1 MAHRDERKRSKHK
14 RSKHKKHH
22 KRHKK
27 HHKKHHKKRRK
38 KTKHHRRKR
47 ARPSGLPSVPT
58 LEQNQYFMMQARV
71 AGLEQQL
78 LAAAKESK
86 PEKKSRAEEVDLLN
100 QVLEEQDRQSRG
112 RDRARGSTGLTP
124 EEARGLVKLGAEL
137 SRSAS
142 DPFGVEPMGGD
153 AADSSSAERSAA
165 RASGSGSPSMWH
177 SMTPVQTEPEPDLG
191 DDPFE
196 QAREH
201 ERKSVTRLTSG
212 EFEEST
218 RP

>member
-14 RSKHKKHH
+14 RSK
-22 KRHKK
+22 HKK

-47 ARPSGLPSVPT
+47 ARPSGLPSIPT

-78 LAAAKESK
+78 LAQAKESK
-86 PEKKSRAEEVDLLN
+86 PKKSRAEEVDLLN
-100 QVLEEQDRQSRG
+100 QVLEAQDRQSRG
-112 RDRARGSTGLTP
+112 RDRARGDTGITS
-124 EEARGLVKLGAEL
+124 EEARELIKLGADL
-137 SRSAS
+137 SRSAP

-153 AADSSSAERSAA
+153 DADSSSAERSAA
-165 RASGSGSPSMWH
+165 RASRSGSPSMFH
-177 SMTPVQTEPEPDLG
+177 SMTPLKTEPRT
-191 DDPFE
+191 DPFE
-196 QAREH
+196 QARGQ
-201 ERKSVTRLTSG
+201 ERESVARLTSG
-212 EFEEST
+212 ALEEST

>member
-1 MAHRDERKRSKHK
+1 MAHRDERKISKHK
-14 RSKHKKHH
+14 RSK
-22 KRHKK
+22 
-27 HHKKHHKKRRK
+27 HKKHHKKRRK

-137 SRSAS
+137 SRSAP

-153 AADSSSAERSAA
+153 DADSSSAERSAA
-165 RASGSGSPSMWH
+165 RASRSGSPSMWH
-177 SMTPVQTEPEPDLG
+177 SMTPVQTEPEPEPVLTRARARRLE
-191 DDPFE
+191 E
-196 QAREH
+196 QQLQALEQ
-201 ERKSVTRLTSG
+201 SG
-212 EFEEST
+212 EIRT
-218 RP
+218 D

>member
-14 RSKHKKHH
+14 RSKHKKS
-22 KRHKK
+22 RHKK

-47 ARPSGLPSVPT
+47 GRPSGLPSIPT

-112 RDRARGSTGLTP
+112 RDRERGDTGFTP
-124 EEARGLVKLGAEL
+124 EEARKLIKLGADL
-137 SRSAS
+137 SRSARDSKTDRGPKKNRSTDSRFLAPGGRYAELREAS
-142 DPFGVEPMGGD
+142 DGHQAEVGRGRPPGGEL
-153 AADSSSAERSAA
+153 AQKGE
-165 RASGSGSPSMWH
+165 
-177 SMTPVQTEPEPDLG
+177 
-191 DDPFE
+191 
-196 QAREH
+196 
-201 ERKSVTRLTSG
+201 TR
-212 EFEEST
+212 
-218 RP
+218 

>member
-14 RSKHKKHH
+14 RSK
-22 KRHKK
+22 HKK

-47 ARPSGLPSVPT
+47 ARPSGLPSIPT

-100 QVLEEQDRQSRG
+100 QVLEEHDRQSRG

-124 EEARGLVKLGAEL
+124 EEARGLVKLGADL
-137 SRSAS
+137 SRSAPDS
-142 DPFGVEPMGGD
+142 FGVEPMGGD
-153 AADSSSAERSAA
+153 DADSSSAERSAA
-165 RASGSGSPSMWH
+165 RASRSGSPSMWH
-177 SMTPVQTEPEPDLG
+177 SMTPVKTEPEPALG
-191 DDPFE
+191 GDPFE
-196 QAREH
+196 QAREQ
-201 ERKSVTRLTSG
+201 ERESVARLTSG
-212 EFEEST
+212 ELEEST

>member
-14 RSKHKKHH
+14 KHH
-22 KRHKK
+22 KR

-38 KTKHHRRKR
+38 KSKHHRRKR
-47 ARPSGLPSVPT
+47 ARPSGLPSIPT

-137 SRSAS
+137 SRSS
-142 DPFGVEPMGGD
+142 PDPFGVEPMGGD
-153 AADSSSAERSAA
+153 DADSSSAERSAA
-165 RASGSGSPSMWH
+165 RASRSGSPSMFH
-177 SMTPVQTEPEPDLG
+177 SMTPVKTEPEP
-191 DDPFE
+191 DPFE
-196 QAREH
+196 QAREQ
-201 ERKSVTRLTSG
+201 ERESVTRLTSG
-212 EFEEST
+212 ELEEST

>member
-27 HHKKHHKKRRK
+27 HHKKRRK

-47 ARPSGLPSVPT
+47 ARPSGLPSIPT

-78 LAAAKESK
+78 LAQAKESK
-86 PEKKSRAEEVDLLN
+86 PKKSRAEEVDLLN

-112 RDRARGSTGLTP
+112 RDRARGSTGLSH
-124 EEARGLVKLGAEL
+124 EEAREFVKLGAEL
-137 SRSAS
+137 SRSAPDS
-142 DPFGVEPMGGD
+142 FGVEHMGGD
-153 AADSSSAERSAA
+153 DADSSSAERSAA
-165 RASGSGSPSMWH
+165 RAGRSGSPSMFH
-177 SMTPVQTEPEPDLG
+177 SMTPVKTEPET
-191 DDPFE
+191 DPFE
-196 QAREH
+196 HAREQ
-201 ERKSVTRLTSG
+201 ERESVARLTSG
-212 EFEEST
+212 ELEQST

>member
-14 RSKHKKHH
+14 RSKHKKQH
-22 KRHKK
+22 KR
-27 HHKKHHKKRRK
+27 HKKHHKKRRK

-47 ARPSGLPSVPT
+47 ARPSGLPSLPT

-137 SRSAS
+137 SRSAPDS
-142 DPFGVEPMGGD
+142 FGVEPMGGD
-153 AADSSSAERSAA
+153 DADSSSAERSAA
-165 RASGSGSPSMWH
+165 RSRSGSPTTFH
-177 SMTPVQTEPEPDLG
+177 SMTPLKTEPEPDLG

-201 ERKSVTRLTSG
+201 ERESVTRLTSG
-212 EFEEST
+212 ELEEST

>member
-47 ARPSGLPSVPT
+47 ARPSGLPSIPT

-137 SRSAS
+137 SRSAPDS
-142 DPFGVEPMGGD
+142 FGVEPMGGD
-153 AADSSSAERSAA
+153 DADSSSAERSAA
-165 RASGSGSPSMWH
+165 RASRSGSPSMWH
-177 SMTPVQTEPEPDLG
+177 STVTSMTPVKTEPET
-191 DDPFE
+191 DPFE
-196 QAREH
+196 QAREQ
-201 ERKSVTRLTSG
+201 ERESVARLTSG
-212 EFEEST
+212 ELEEST

>member
-14 RSKHKKHH
+14 RSKHKRSK
-22 KRHKK
+22 HKK

-47 ARPSGLPSVPT
+47 ARPSGLPSIPT

-86 PEKKSRAEEVDLLN
+86 PEKKSRAEEVDRLN

-137 SRSAS
+137 SRSAPDS
-142 DPFGVEPMGGD
+142 FGVEPMGGD
-153 AADSSSAERSAA
+153 DADSSSAERSAA
-165 RASGSGSPSMWH
+165 RASRSGSPSMWH
-177 SMTPVQTEPEPDLG
+177 SMTPVKTEPET
-191 DDPFE
+191 DPFE
-196 QAREH
+196 EAREQ
-201 ERKSVTRLTSG
+201 ERASLDSPVASLKNQLGLEHRDV
-212 EFEEST
+212 F
-218 RP
+218 

>member
-14 RSKHKKHH
+14 RSKHKKY
-22 KRHKK
+22 KHKK

-38 KTKHHRRKR
+38 KSKHHRRNRGK
-47 ARPSGLPSVPT
+47 ARPSGLPSIPT

-112 RDRARGSTGLTP
+112 RDRARGSTGLSH
-124 EEARGLVKLGAEL
+124 EEAREFVKLGAEL
-137 SRSAS
+137 SRSAP
-142 DPFGVEPMGGD
+142 DPFGVEHMGGD
-153 AADSSSAERSAA
+153 DTDSRSAERSAA
-165 RASGSGSPSMWH
+165 RSRSGSPTFH
-177 SMTPVQTEPEPDLG
+177 SMTPVKTEPEPALG
-191 DDPFE
+191 GDPFE
-196 QAREH
+196 QAREQ
-201 ERKSVTRLTSG
+201 ERESVARLTSG
-212 EFEEST
+212 ELEEST

>member
-14 RSKHKKHH
+14 RSK
-22 KRHKK
+22 HKK

-47 ARPSGLPSVPT
+47 ARPSGLPSIPT

-100 QVLEEQDRQSRG
+100 QVLEEYMTDSH
-112 RDRARGSTGLTP
+112 D
-124 EEARGLVKLGAEL
+124 GA
-137 SRSAS
+137 
-142 DPFGVEPMGGD
+142 
-153 AADSSSAERSAA
+153 
-165 RASGSGSPSMWH
+165 
-177 SMTPVQTEPEPDLG
+177 TEPEGAPG
-191 DDPFE
+191 S
-196 QAREH
+196 AM
-201 ERKSVTRLTSG
+201 RKHGNL
-212 EFEEST
+212 
-218 RP
+218 

>member
-22 KRHKK
+22 KRHK
-27 HHKKHHKKRRK
+27 HKKHHKKRRK

-47 ARPSGLPSVPT
+47 ARPSGLPSIPT

-137 SRSAS
+137 SRSAP

-153 AADSSSAERSAA
+153 DADSSSAERSTA
-165 RASGSGSPSMWH
+165 RASRSGSPSMFH
-177 SMTPVQTEPEPDLG
+177 SMTPVKTEPEPSGG

-196 QAREH
+196 RH
-201 ERKSVTRLTSG
+201 
-212 EFEEST
+212 
-218 RP
+218 

>member
-22 KRHKK
+22 KRHK
-27 HHKKHHKKRRK
+27 HKRHKHKKRRK
-38 KTKHHRRKR
+38 KTKHHRRNRGK
-47 ARPSGLPSVPT
+47 ARPSGLPSIPT

-112 RDRARGSTGLTP
+112 RDRSRGSTGICKTGGRTVAVC
-124 EEARGLVKLGAEL
+124 AR
-137 SRSAS
+137 
-142 DPFGVEPMGGD
+142 
-153 AADSSSAERSAA
+153 
-165 RASGSGSPSMWH
+165 
-177 SMTPVQTEPEPDLG
+177 PVW
-191 DDPFE
+191 
-196 QAREH
+196 
-201 ERKSVTRLTSG
+201 S
-212 EFEEST
+212 
-218 RP
+218 

>member
-14 RSKHKKHH
+14 RSKHKKQH
-22 KRHKK
+22 KRHKHKK
-27 HHKKHHKKRRK
+27 HKHKKHHKKRRK

-47 ARPSGLPSVPT
+47 ARPSGLPSIPT

-112 RDRARGSTGLTP
+112 RDRARGSTGLSH
-124 EEARGLVKLGAEL
+124 EEAREFVKLGAEL
-137 SRSAS
+137 SRSAP

-153 AADSSSAERSAA
+153 DADSSSAERSAA
-165 RASGSGSPSMWH
+165 RASGSGSPSVFH
-177 SMTPVQTEPEPDLG
+177 SMTTPRSRTTV
-191 DDPFE
+191 
-196 QAREH
+196 
-201 ERKSVTRLTSG
+201 
-212 EFEEST
+212 
-218 RP
+218 

>member
-14 RSKHKKHH
+14 RSK
-22 KRHKK
+22 HKK

-47 ARPSGLPSVPT
+47 ARPSGLPSIPT

-100 QVLEEQDRQSRG
+100 QVLDEHDRQSRR
-112 RDRARGSTGLTP
+112 RDRARGSTGLSH
-124 EEARGLVKLGAEL
+124 EGSREFVKLGAEL
-137 SRSAS
+137 SRSAPDS
-142 DPFGVEPMGGD
+142 FGVEPMGGD
-153 AADSSSAERSAA
+153 DTASSSAARSAA
-165 RASGSGSPSMWH
+165 RASRSGSPSMWH
-177 SMTPVQTEPEPDLG
+177 SMTPVKTEPEP
-191 DDPFE
+191 DPFE

-201 ERKSVTRLTSG
+201 EIESVTRLTSS
-212 EFEEST
+212 ELEEST
-218 RP
+218 RPESTRP

>member
-22 KRHKK
+22 KRHK
-27 HHKKHHKKRRK
+27 HKKHHKKRRK

-47 ARPSGLPSVPT
+47 ARPSGLPSIPT

-112 RDRARGSTGLTP
+112 RDRARGDTGLTS
-124 EEARGLVKLGAEL
+124 EEARELIKLGAEL
-137 SRSAS
+137 SRTEPDS
-142 DPFGVEPMGGD
+142 FGVERMGGD
-153 AADSSSAERSAA
+153 DADSSSAERSAA
-165 RASGSGSPSMWH
+165 R
-177 SMTPVQTEPEPDLG
+177 SMTPVKTEPET
-191 DDPFE
+191 DPFE
-196 QAREH
+196 HAREQ
-201 ERKSVTRLTSG
+201 ERESVARLTSG
-212 EFEEST
+212 ELEEST

>member
-14 RSKHKKHH
+14 RSKHKKQH
-22 KRHKK
+22 KRHK
-27 HHKKHHKKRRK
+27 HKKHHKKRRK

-86 PEKKSRAEEVDLLN
+86 PEKKSRAEEVDILN

-137 SRSAS
+137 SRSAPDS
-142 DPFGVEPMGGD
+142 FGVEPMGGD
-153 AADSSSAERSAA
+153 DADSSSAERSAA
-165 RASGSGSPSMWH
+165 RASRSGSPSMWH
-177 SMTPVQTEPEPDLG
+177 SMTPVKPEPEPVPVRTRAQRRLEEQQLQQLEQSG
-191 DDPFE
+191 DI
-196 QAREH
+196 
-201 ERKSVTRLTSG
+201 LTD
-212 EFEEST
+212 
-218 RP
+218 

>member
-14 RSKHKKHH
+14 RSKHKKQH
-22 KRHKK
+22 KRHK
-27 HHKKHHKKRRK
+27 HKKHHKKRRK
-38 KTKHHRRKR
+38 KSKHHRRNRGK

-86 PEKKSRAEEVDLLN
+86 PEKSRAEEVDLLN

-137 SRSAS
+137 SRSAPDS
-142 DPFGVEPMGGD
+142 FGVEPMGGD
-153 AADSSSAERSAA
+153 DADSSSAERSAA
-165 RASGSGSPSMWH
+165 RASRSGSPSMWH
-177 SMTPVQTEPEPDLG
+177 SMTPVKTEPEPSGG

-196 QAREH
+196 QARGQ
-201 ERKSVTRLTSG
+201 ERESVARLTSG
-212 EFEEST
+212 ALEEST

>member
-27 HHKKHHKKRRK
+27 HHKKRRK

-47 ARPSGLPSVPT
+47 ARPSGLPSIPT

-78 LAAAKESK
+78 LAQAKESK
-86 PEKKSRAEEVDLLN
+86 PKKSRAEEVDLLN

-112 RDRARGSTGLTP
+112 RDRARGDTGLTS
-124 EEARGLVKLGAEL
+124 EEARELIKLGAEL
-137 SRSAS
+137 SRSAP

-153 AADSSSAERSAA
+153 DADSSSAERSAA
-165 RASGSGSPSMWH
+165 RASRSGSPSVFH
-177 SMTPVQTEPEPDLG
+177 SMTPRSGRSGTPPAPSPAQRATAALDLETG
-191 DDPFE
+191 
-196 QAREH
+196 
-201 ERKSVTRLTSG
+201 ERFR
-212 EFEEST
+212 ST
-218 RP
+218 G

>member
-22 KRHKK
+22 KRHK
-27 HHKKHHKKRRK
+27 HKRHKHKKRRK

-47 ARPSGLPSVPT
+47 ARPSGLPSIPT

-100 QVLEEQDRQSRG
+100 QILEEQDRQSRE
-112 RDRARGSTGLTP
+112 RDRGRGSTGLSP
-124 EEARGLVKLGAEL
+124 EEARELVKLGAEL
-137 SRSAS
+137 SRSAPDS
-142 DPFGVEPMGGD
+142 FGVEHMGGD
-153 AADSSSAERSAA
+153 DADSSSAERSAA
-165 RASGSGSPSMWH
+165 RASRSGSPSMWH
-177 SMTPVQTEPEPDLG
+177 SMTPVKTEPEP
-191 DDPFE
+191 DPFE
-196 QAREH
+196 QAREQ
-201 ERKSVTRLTSG
+201 ERESVTRLTSG
-212 EFEEST
+212 ELEEST

>member
-137 SRSAS
+137 SRSAPDS
-142 DPFGVEPMGGD
+142 FGVEHMGGD
-153 AADSSSAERSAA
+153 DADSSSAERSAA
-165 RASGSGSPSMWH
+165 RAGRSGSPSMFH
-177 SMTPVQTEPEPDLG
+177 SMTPVKTEREA
-191 DDPFE
+191 DPFE
-196 QAREH
+196 HAREQGR
-201 ERKSVTRLTSG
+201 ESVARLTSG
-212 EFEEST
+212 ELEEST

>member
-1 MAHRDERKRSKHK
+1 MAHTDERKRSKHK
-14 RSKHKKHH
+14 RSKHKRSK
-22 KRHKK
+22 HKK

-47 ARPSGLPSVPT
+47 ARPSGLPSIPT

-112 RDRARGSTGLTP
+112 RDRARGDTGLTS

-137 SRSAS
+137 SRSAPDS
-142 DPFGVEPMGGD
+142 FGVEPMGGD
-153 AADSSSAERSAA
+153 DADSSSAERSAA
-165 RASGSGSPSMWH
+165 RASRSGSPTTFH
-177 SMTPVQTEPEPDLG
+177 SMTPLKTEPEP
-191 DDPFE
+191 DPFE
-196 QAREH
+196 QAREQ
-201 ERKSVTRLTSG
+201 ERESVTRLTSG
-212 EFEEST
+212 ELEEST

>member
-27 HHKKHHKKRRK
+27 HHKRRRK

-47 ARPSGLPSVPT
+47 ARPSGLPSIPT

-137 SRSAS
+137 SRSAP
-142 DPFGVEPMGGD
+142 DPFGDEHMGGD
-153 AADSSSAERSAA
+153 DTDSRSAERSAA
-165 RASGSGSPSMWH
+165 R
-177 SMTPVQTEPEPDLG
+177 SMTPVKTEPEPALG

-196 QAREH
+196 QAREQ
-201 ERKSVTRLTSG
+201 ERESVARLTSG
-212 EFEEST
+212 ELEEST

>member
-14 RSKHKKHH
+14 RSKHKKSRH
-22 KRHKK
+22 KRHKHKK

-47 ARPSGLPSVPT
+47 ARPSGLPSIPT

-137 SRSAS
+137 SRSAPDS
-142 DPFGVEPMGGD
+142 FGVEPMGGD
-153 AADSSSAERSAA
+153 DADSSSAERSAA
-165 RASGSGSPSMWH
+165 RASSPSMFH
-177 SMTPVQTEPEPDLG
+177 SMTPVKTEPEP
-191 DDPFE
+191 DPFE
-196 QAREH
+196 QAREQ
-201 ERKSVTRLTSG
+201 ERESVTRLTSG
-212 EFEEST
+212 ELEEST

>member
-27 HHKKHHKKRRK
+27 HHKKRRK
-38 KTKHHRRKR
+38 KTKHHRRNRGK
-47 ARPSGLPSVPT
+47 ARPSGLPSIPT

-78 LAAAKESK
+78 LAQAKESK
-86 PEKKSRAEEVDLLN
+86 PKKSRAEEVDLLN

-112 RDRARGSTGLTP
+112 RDRARGSTGLSH
-124 EEARGLVKLGAEL
+124 EEAREFVKLGAEL
-137 SRSAS
+137 SRSAP

-153 AADSSSAERSAA
+153 DADSSSAERSAA

-177 SMTPVQTEPEPDLG
+177 SMTEPEPEPEPVLTRAQRQRLEEQEQLQQLEQSG
-191 DDPFE
+191 DI
-196 QAREH
+196 
-201 ERKSVTRLTSG
+201 LTD
-212 EFEEST
+212 
-218 RP
+218 

>member
-14 RSKHKKHH
+14 RSKHKRSK
-22 KRHKK
+22 HKK

-47 ARPSGLPSVPT
+47 ARPSGLPSIPT

-112 RDRARGSTGLTP
+112 RDRARGDTGFTP
-124 EEARGLVKLGAEL
+124 EEARKLIKLGADL
-137 SRSAS
+137 SRSARDS
-142 DPFGVEPMGGD
+142 FGVEHMGGD
-153 AADSSSAERSAA
+153 DTDSRSAERSAA
-165 RASGSGSPSMWH
+165 RSRSGSPTTFH
-177 SMTPVQTEPEPDLG
+177 SMTPQKAEPEPS
-191 DDPFE
+191 P
-196 QAREH
+196 
-201 ERKSVTRLTSG
+201 
-212 EFEEST
+212 
-218 RP
+218 

>member
-14 RSKHKKHH
+14 RSKHKRSK
-22 KRHKK
+22 HKK
-27 HHKKHHKKRRK
+27 HKHKKHHKKRRK
-38 KTKHHRRKR
+38 KSKHHRRNRGK
-47 ARPSGLPSVPT
+47 ARPSGLPSIPT

-71 AGLEQQL
+71 AGREQQL

-112 RDRARGSTGLTP
+112 RDRARGSTGLSH
-124 EEARGLVKLGAEL
+124 EEAREFVKLGAEL
-137 SRSAS
+137 SRSAP
-142 DPFGVEPMGGD
+142 DPFGVEHMGGD
-153 AADSSSAERSAA
+153 DADSSSAERSAA

-177 SMTPVQTEPEPDLG
+177 SMTPVKTEPEP
-191 DDPFE
+191 DPFE
-196 QAREH
+196 QAREQ
-201 ERKSVTRLTSG
+201 ERESVTRLTSG
-212 EFEEST
+212 ELEEST

>member
-22 KRHKK
+22 K
-27 HHKKHHKKRRK
+27 KHHKKRRK
-38 KTKHHRRKR
+38 KSKHHRRNRGK
-47 ARPSGLPSVPT
+47 ARPSGLPSIPT

-100 QVLEEQDRQSRG
+100 QVLEAQDRQSRG
-112 RDRARGSTGLTP
+112 RDRARGDTGLSH
-124 EEARGLVKLGAEL
+124 EEAREFVKLGAEL
-137 SRSAS
+137 SRSAP

-153 AADSSSAERSAA
+153 DADSSSAARSAA
-165 RASGSGSPSMWH
+165 RASRSGSPSVFH
-177 SMTPVQTEPEPDLG
+177 SMTTPRSRRSRTPPPPEPVLTRALTRAQRLE
-191 DDPFE
+191 E
-196 QAREH
+196 QEKLQQL
-201 ERKSVTRLTSG
+201 EESG
-212 EFEEST
+212 EIRT
-218 RP
+218 D

>member
-22 KRHKK
+22 KRHK
-27 HHKKHHKKRRK
+27 HKRHKHKKRRK

-47 ARPSGLPSVPT
+47 ARPSGLPSIPT

-78 LAAAKESK
+78 LAQAKESK
-86 PEKKSRAEEVDLLN
+86 PKKSRAEEVDLLN

-124 EEARGLVKLGAEL
+124 EEARGLVKLEAEL
-137 SRSAS
+137 SRSAP

-153 AADSSSAERSAA
+153 DADSSSAERSAA
-165 RASGSGSPSMWH
+165 RASRSGSPSMWH
-177 SMTPVQTEPEPDLG
+177 SMTPVKTEPEP
-191 DDPFE
+191 DPFE
-196 QAREH
+196 QAREQ
-201 ERKSVTRLTSG
+201 ERESVTRLTSG
-212 EFEEST
+212 ELEEST

>member
-27 HHKKHHKKRRK
+27 HHKKRRK
-38 KTKHHRRKR
+38 KSKHHRRNRGK
-47 ARPSGLPSVPT
+47 ARPSGLPSIPT

-100 QVLEEQDRQSRG
+100 QVLEAQDRQSRG
-112 RDRARGSTGLTP
+112 RDRVRRDTRFTPKVAR
-124 EEARGLVKLGAEL
+124 
-137 SRSAS
+137 
-142 DPFGVEPMGGD
+142 
-153 AADSSSAERSAA
+153 
-165 RASGSGSPSMWH
+165 
-177 SMTPVQTEPEPDLG
+177 
-191 DDPFE
+191 
-196 QAREH
+196 
-201 ERKSVTRLTSG
+201 
-212 EFEEST
+212 
-218 RP
+218 